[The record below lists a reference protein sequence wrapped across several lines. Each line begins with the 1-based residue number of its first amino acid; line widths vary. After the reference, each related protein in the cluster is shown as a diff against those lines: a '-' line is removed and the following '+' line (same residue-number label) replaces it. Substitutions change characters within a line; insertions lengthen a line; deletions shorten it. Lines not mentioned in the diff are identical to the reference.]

1 MKIKHERTLLPPDP
15 SHILSRIECCSWSGS
30 GNRLA
35 LCTSIN
41 NQIVLFS
48 GPSFERKEKFALKA
62 VDKNFSRTSFVVKGI
77 SFSPDS
83 NRIAIG
89 QTDNVIYVYK
99 VSEDGSDKKSVVGKY
114 ALPSACTCLY
124 WHDAGIV
131 FGSADG
137 KVKLVQTSTNRMA
150 NVISSNAMV
159 ISMAVAG
166 DDLVAGFLAGAV
178 VFTTI
183 GSRDTS
189 RQIATT
195 TTPPFALTITSK
207 RHVCVGGCDGKIT
220 FINLNLPA
228 NDPKGKQSLEF
239 GTDINCCSASPSGNL
254 IVIASLEKLVIFI
267 HDKYWRQNQVLEM
280 SGGFLV
286 TCISWTRDG
295 GKMMAATV
303 NGAVELFKF
312 QWKKKVIGDRFQVDY
327 VGGNQVVITDMTSG
341 LKAVFRSASEI
352 QDVKVVQEFFAV
364 IRTQSTLI
372 VGDMRNQETKTSE
385 VEWTGMAQ
393 TGLKYNFDYDNVVL
407 VNIVGE
413 LYLIEL
419 GVNEFLASVRTDF
432 VNPHLMSVRINERK
446 SGVKILAYLLD
457 QRTICMMDLV
467 ANVQLCVWS
476 HDSRVDWIELN
487 ETGNKLL
494 FRDKSMRLHLLNV
507 IAQDSQ
513 VLLNVCGFVQWVP
526 NSDVIVA
533 QSGEKLYIWYD
544 LQKPV
549 VHEIAGGS
557 RIEATGIERQA
568 GTTRVTF
575 SSGPKNDVILDE
587 AFLEFDTALNDGD
600 LERAMFF
607 LESCD
612 LSAESESMWR
622 TLAHVAL
629 HQNDL
634 MIAERCF
641 AATGDMTKAAFV
653 KQCGSDLGRLAL
665 LDKDWSA
672 FEMSDVDEAL
682 DTYIRLN
689 KWTRAIDLAQRSG
702 RVDMKEELEARY
714 SKWLMETGQEADAG
728 ALKEK
733 AGQIA
738 EAVKLYQKSGRIV
751 QAARVVMDHWKRS
764 QSMFSPTLT
773 ESILKDLKDSAFHME
788 AGQFY
793 EKVMSDKSAAL
804 DCYIKAKSFEQ
815 AIELARKEFP
825 DEVVNLESKFGE
837 YLLTE
842 ARDPGSAVSHLIEAG
857 KTLRALEAAIQA
869 NQFDRA
875 AEISSVLEKV
885 PPVYGKQIAEYYA
898 SRNDMDAAMEVLISC
913 GLIRDALTL
922 LNSKGQYNRS
932 FKLARKFMSDDEA
945 VDMMVT
951 IASKLEEEEKYKE
964 AEKVYLT
971 ISDTDAAIT
980 MYKNIDQYDNVIRLV
995 KQYHPDLLTDTHVHL
1010 AKELAGKGKLMEAET
1025 HYLAANDWKSAVQMY
1040 KNSDKWEDGYRVARS
1055 YGGSGVAK
1063 QVAFLWAESLQDPSS
1078 AVKLLTR
1085 IGLLHQVID
1094 FAIETT
1100 SFTFAH
1106 DLVTAAGPD
1115 LKFKMNEI
1123 KFKNAIHLEKEGRL
1137 QEAELMYLQAS
1148 RAKEAVLM
1156 YVHAN
1161 SFPDAI
1167 RVTESHISDEAAL
1180 SDVLVAQAKYML
1192 DSGGQDPDNLNRVES
1207 VLLRAGRIETAI
1219 KMYKERRMWEEAFR
1233 VADQYSPHLM
1243 DSLKR
1248 EMMSKEQ
1255 HRVSEFDGFTP
1266 FSSRRN
1272 SRISGRSIASSRA
1285 SVASSHLTDDS
1296 SDMEEAG
1303 TAVVDVHK
1311 LLHKAE
1317 KSGDREKMIKYALM
1331 SAAQMIK
1338 EKNPIDALKVLMNQA
1353 GSAFAAP
1360 DYRKILTR
1368 VAKEIFSYDYE
1379 PSPDLAVLKNVR
1391 DALLQVVSSA
1401 SEAAS
1406 DESSA
1411 EARLLLISH
1420 YLVVKSVLP
1429 SLKQSHPSALDLLSK
1444 VTTSLLRYTD
1454 VIRVDKA
1461 FYEAGAIAKETNK
1474 LDAAFVFWNH
1484 FLDLTEAI
1492 EESDMNVD
1500 HADFDGTDIPAEVPL
1515 PQFPFYRD
1523 ASLVDQ
1529 VKSWILEVSM
1539 ESSSRLTRRLPSCP
1553 YRDDD
1558 VYEASLT
1565 HAPHHHSSPP
1575 LLPCIVTGYPVI
1587 KHKMMELQTA
1597 RYAANKDDW
1606 NKLLMLTKMSGSEDL
1621 KDVLLFIGRLC
1632 GNASVARFSF
1642 Q

>member
-1 MKIKHERTLLPPDP
+1 MKIKHEKTLLIPDP
-15 SHILSRIECCSWSGS
+15 SCVIASIECCSWSGS

-35 LCTSIN
+35 VCTSSN
-41 NQIVLFS
+41 NHLVIFS
-48 GPSFERKEKFALKA
+48 GPSLEKKEKFSLRA
-62 VDKNFSRTSFVVKGI
+62 VDKEFSRSSFAVKGVA
-77 SFSPDS
+77 FSPDS
-83 NRIAIG
+83 NRIAVG

-99 VSEDGSDKKSVVGKY
+99 VSEDASDKKSVVAKY

-137 KVKLVQTSTNRMA
+137 KVKLIQTATNRMA
-150 NVISSNAMV
+150 SVISSNAMV
-159 ISMAVAG
+159 ISMAVAA
-166 DDLVAGFLAGAV
+166 DDVVVGFLAGAV
-178 VFTTI
+178 IFTTI

-195 TTPPFALTITSK
+195 TTPPFALALTMK
-207 RHVCVGGCDGKIT
+207 GEVCIGGCDGKIT
-220 FINLNLPA
+220 FISLNLPA

-239 GTDINCCSASPSGNL
+239 GSDINCCSASPSGNM
-254 IVIASLEKLVIFI
+254 IVVASQDKLVIFM
-267 HDKYWRQNQVLEM
+267 HDKYWRQNQVIEM
-280 SGGFLV
+280 TGGFLV
-286 TCISWTRDG
+286 TCISWAKDG
-295 GKMMAATV
+295 TKMMAATV
-303 NGAVELFKF
+303 NGGAELFSI

-327 VGGNQVVITDMTSG
+327 VGGNQVVITDLSSG
-341 LKAVFRSASEI
+341 LKAIFKSSSDI
-352 QDVKVVQEFFAV
+352 QDVKVVREFFAV

-372 VGDMRNQETKTSE
+372 VGDMRDPDVWTSE

-393 TGLKYNFDYDNVVL
+393 TGLKFNFDYDNVVL

-419 GVNEFLASVRTDF
+419 GVNDFLASVRTDF

-446 SGVKILAYLLD
+446 SGVKVLAYLLD
-457 QRTICMMDLV
+457 QRSICIMDLV
-467 ANVQLCVWS
+467 ANIQLCVWS
-476 HDSRVDWIELN
+476 HESRVDWIELN
-487 ETGNKLL
+487 ETGKKLL
-494 FRDKSMRLHLLNV
+494 FRDKSMRLHLLDV
-507 IAQDSQ
+507 MSQESQ

-533 QSGEKLYIWYD
+533 QSGEKLFVWYD

-549 VHEIAGGS
+549 IHEIPGGS
-557 RIEATGIERQA
+557 RIEATGIEREA
-568 GTTRVTF
+568 GVTRVTF

-629 HQNDL
+629 RQNDL

-653 KQCGSDLGRLAL
+653 KECASDLSRLAL
-665 LDKDWSA
+665 LEKDWSA
-672 FEMSDVDEAL
+672 FEMNDVDEAL

-702 RVDMKEELEARY
+702 RLDMKEELEGRY
-714 SKWLMETGQEADAG
+714 FKWLMETGQEADAG

-733 AGQIA
+733 AGQIV

-751 QAARVVMDHWKRS
+751 QAARVLMDHSKKS
-764 QSMFSPTLT
+764 SSLFSVALI
-773 ESILKDLKDSAFHME
+773 ESILKDLKDSSFHME

-793 EKVMSDKSAAL
+793 EKVMRDTTAAL
-804 DCYIKAKSFEQ
+804 DCYIKAKAFDK

-825 DEVVNLESKFGE
+825 DEVVNLESQYGE

-842 ARDPGSAVSHLIEAG
+842 ARDPASAVSHLIEAG

-869 NQFDRA
+869 NQFERA
-875 AEISSVLEKV
+875 AEISSVMDKV
-885 PPVYGKQIAEYYA
+885 PAVYGKQIAEYYA
-898 SRNDMDAAMEVLISC
+898 SRNDMDAAMEVFISC
-913 GLIRDALTL
+913 GLFKDALTL
-922 LNSKGQYNRS
+922 LNSKGQYIRS
-932 FKLARKFMSDDEA
+932 LRLARKFMSDDEA
-945 VDMMVT
+945 VDMMST
-951 IASKLEEEEKYKE
+951 IASKLEEDGKYKE

-971 ISDTDAAIT
+971 INDTDAAIT
-980 MYKNIDQYDNVIRLV
+980 MYKNIDQHDDMIRLV
-995 KQYHPDLLTDTHVHL
+995 KQYHPDLLTDTYVHL
-1010 AKELAGKGKLMEAET
+1010 AKEMASAGKLPEAES
-1025 HYLAANDWKSAVQMY
+1025 HYLSANDWKAVVQMY
-1040 KNSDKWEDGYRVARS
+1040 TNCEKWEDAYRVARS

-1063 QVAFLWAESLQDPSS
+1063 QVAYLWAESLQDASS

-1100 SFTFAH
+1100 SFAFAH

-1123 KFKNAIHLEKEGRL
+1123 KFKNALHLEKEGRL
-1137 QEAELMYLQAS
+1137 QEAEQMFLQAS

-1156 YVHAN
+1156 YVQAN

-1167 RVTESHISDEAAL
+1167 RVTEAHISDESAL

-1192 DSGGQDPDNLNRVES
+1192 ESGGQDPDNLNRVEG
-1207 VLLRAGRIETAI
+1207 VLLRAGRIETVI
-1219 KMYKERRMWEEAFR
+1219 KMYKDRRMWEEAFR
-1233 VADQYSPHLM
+1233 AADQYCPHLLE
-1243 DSLKR
+1243 SLKR
-1248 EMMSKEQ
+1248 EMMNKEQ

-1272 SRISGRSIASSRA
+1272 SRISSRSVVSGRA
-1285 SVASSHLTDDS
+1285 SGASSHLTDDG
-1296 SDMEEAG
+1296 SDMDEGAD
-1303 TAVVDVHK
+1303 AHK
-1311 LLHKAE
+1311 LLDKAA

-1331 SAAQMIK
+1331 SAAQSIR
-1338 EKNPIDALKVLMNQA
+1338 EKNPIEALKVLMNYT
-1353 GSAFAAP
+1353 GSAFALP
-1360 DYRKILTR
+1360 ECRKILTR
-1368 VAKEIFSYDYE
+1368 VAKEIFSFDYE
-1379 PSPDLAVLKNVR
+1379 ANPDPAVFKSLR
-1391 DALLQVVSSA
+1391 DALLQVVSSSSDA
-1401 SEAAS
+1401 AATDEA
-1406 DESSA
+1406 SA

-1420 YLVVKSVLP
+1420 YLVVQSVLT
-1429 SLKQSHPSALDLLSK
+1429 SLKQSHPSSLDLLVK

-1461 FYEAGAIAKETNK
+1461 FYEAGAIAKEANK
-1474 LDAAFVFWNH
+1474 LDMAFVFWNH

-1500 HADFDGTDIPAEVPL
+1500 HSDFDGTDIPAEVPL
-1515 PQFPFYRD
+1515 PPFPFYRD
-1523 ASLVDQ
+1523 ASLVEH
-1529 VKSWILEVSM
+1529 VKSWILQISM
-1539 ESSSRLTRRLPSCP
+1539 ESTSSRLTRRLPGCA
-1553 YRDDD
+1553 YRDGD

-1565 HAPHHHSSPP
+1565 QALDHSSPH

-1606 NKLLMLTKMSGSEDL
+1606 NKLLMLTKMSASEDL
-1621 KDVLLFIGRLC
+1621 KDILLFIGRLC